1 MAGTGNSFINI
12 GMVTRMAVKI
22 FRNTNK
28 FLRNVNTQY
37 SSEFGVDGA
46 KTGDVIKIRLPND
59 YTVRYG
65 AAASV
70 QNTINQ
76 YTTLPLQTQVG
87 CDTAFSTAERTMKV
101 DDYAELILL
110 PKMNKVAGSVAADL
124 MLGSEAGYT
133 SNANVFNGN
142 VTGAPAGGGGGVCNM
157 SANLQNGPGTT
168 LMNPTQFTWLAAGAL
183 LDDNSAPELRRR
195 AINDPNS
202 DAYIAGLLSGLLNPA
217 TNISEQYKS
226 GSMKNALGFDWLKD
240 QTVLKHTTGSF
251 TAGTVNGAGQGGSPG
266 GTNLVVNAI
275 TGTLNAGDIIT
286 IAGVNAVN
294 RVTGLSTGRLR
305 QFVVTANVASGATV
319 IPIYPGI
326 VAPTIVNGVA
336 QQVQYQTVTPTTA
349 NTVCPANN
357 AAISLYLQP
366 NVTYAKNIAYVPE
379 MVTMATADLVIPKKG
394 VEEASRLAYDGI
406 SLRAITQYQAGTDI
420 LVSRLDLIYGY
431 VYPRGEWGVIVP
443 ALIPT

>member
-46 KTGDVIKIRLPND
+46 KIGDTIKIRIPND

-70 QNTINQ
+70 QNTVNQ
-76 YTTLPLQTQVG
+76 FTTLPLQTQIG
-87 CDTAFSTAERTMKV
+87 CDTAFSTAERTLKV
-101 DDYAELILL
+101 DDYAELVLL

-124 MLGSEAGYT
+124 MLGTESGYT
-133 SNANVFNGN
+133 SNPDVFNGL
-142 VTGAPAGGGGGVCNM
+142 VTGYPGSGGVCNM
-157 SANLQNGPGTT
+157 SANFANGPGTA

-195 AINDPNS
+195 ALNDPNS
-202 DAYIAGLLSGLLNPA
+202 DAAISGLLVGLLNPQKE
-217 TNISEQYKS
+217 ISDQYKS

-251 TAGTVNGAGQGGSPG
+251 TAGTVNGAGQGGSPQ

-286 IAGVNAVN
+286 IAGVNNVN
-294 RVTGLSTGRLR
+294 RVTNLSTGRLR
-305 QFVVTANVASGATV
+305 QFVVTANVATGSTV

-326 VAPTIVNGVA
+326 VAPVLVNGVS
-336 QQVQYQTVTPTTA
+336 QPVQYQTVTPVVP
-349 NTVCPANN
+349 NTICPANG
-357 AAISLYLQP
+357 AAIALYTLP
-366 NVTYAKNIAYVPE
+366 NITYAKNIAYVPE
-379 MVTMATADLVIPKKG
+379 MITMATADLVIPSKG

-406 SLRAITQYQAGTDI
+406 SLRALTQYQAGTDI
-420 LVSRLDLIYGY
+420 LISRLDLIYGY
-431 VYPRGEWGVIVP
+431 TLPRGEWGVIVP

>member
-28 FLRNVNTQY
+28 YLRNVNTQY
-37 SSEFGVDGA
+37 SSEFAIDGA
-46 KTGDVIKIRLPND
+46 KIGDTLKIRIPND
-59 YTVRYG
+59 YTVRFG

-70 QNTINQ
+70 QNTVNQ
-76 YTTLPLQTQVG
+76 FTTLPLQTQIG

-110 PKMNKVAGSVAADL
+110 PKMNKMAGAVASDL
-124 MLGSEAGYT
+124 MLGTECGYT
-133 SNANVFNGN
+133 ANPDTFNGQ

-157 SANLQNGPGTT
+157 AANFQNGPGTA
-168 LMNPTQFTWLAAGAL
+168 LLNPTQFTWLAAGAL

-195 AINDPNS
+195 AINDPSS
-202 DAYIAGLLSGLLNPA
+202 DAAIAGLLVGLLNPA
-217 TNISEQYKS
+217 ANISEQYKS

-240 QTVLKHTTGSF
+240 QTVLKHTVGSF

-266 GTNLVVNAI
+266 GTNLLVNAI

-286 IAGVNAVN
+286 IAGVNNVN
-294 RVTGLSTGRLR
+294 RVTVLSTGRLR
-305 QFVVTANVASGATV
+305 QFVVTANVPTGATS

-326 VAPTIVNGVA
+326 VAPAIVNGVA
-336 QQVQYQTVTPTTA
+336 VPVQYQTVTPATA
-349 NTVCPANN
+349 NTVCPANG
-357 AAISLYLQP
+357 AVISLYTLP
-366 NVTYAKNIAYVPE
+366 NITYAKNIAYVPE
-379 MVTMATADLVIPKKG
+379 MMTMATADLVIPQKG
-394 VEEASRLAYDGI
+394 VEEASRLQYDGI
-406 SLRAITQYQAGTDI
+406 SLRALTQYQAGTDI
-420 LVSRLDLIYGY
+420 LISRLDMIYGY
-431 VYPRGEWGVIVP
+431 VVPRGEWGVIVP